1 MTAQQRHP
9 AGVPVGGQFASTTHT
24 EAEVELATAPAQ
36 LNEIRRGVW
45 EVACAS
51 SRTAPLAGRPRRVEV
66 RPDGIAEIRAQS
78 AMVALRVSRAEQD
91 DATLSKLIK
100 LAGEERK
107 ATVLVARPNGDVQA
121 VEGQLHLHQSGH
133 GVALL
138 AKGQS
143 SKGEWLTRSP
153 QIDSDPQTKVLAVR
167 PGYGHAAELA
177 TVWADH
183 AAKCPELTEATFD
196 GIPQYDG
203 RGEPP
208 REIAAVYVIEHP
220 GFDGSQDGRGTVLF
234 VTDRQADGPN
244 DPYSLVNGYMV
255 FPPGSGMDSESG
267 SMYERDVARFG
278 GRVAGFEPGS
288 MTFRDAMDF
297 ANQVG
302 GYQRPGP
309 EGDWESDGGDIEAL
323 WEALAGRPG

>member
-1 MTAQQRHP
+1 MTSQQRQP
-9 AGVPVGGQFASTTHT
+9 AGVPVGGQFAPSTHA
-24 EAEVELATAPAQ
+24 EAGVALAPDGPV
-36 LNEIRRGVW
+36 EIRRGVW

-51 SRTAPLAGRPRRVEV
+51 SRTSAVADGLEQVEV

-78 AMVALRVSRAEQD
+78 GMVSLRVERAEQS

-100 LAGEERK
+100 LAGEEKK

-138 AKGQS
+138 SKGQS

-153 QIDSDPQTKVLAVR
+153 QMDSDPGSKVLAVR

-177 TVWADH
+177 AVWADH
-183 AAKCPELTEATFD
+183 AAKCPELTEATFE
-196 GIPQYDG
+196 GIPQYEG

-208 REIAAVYVIEHP
+208 RDIAAVYVIEHP

-278 GRVAGFEPGS
+278 GRVTAFEPGS
-288 MTFRDAMDF
+288 LTFSDAMDF
-297 ANQVG
+297 ANRASS
-302 GYQRPGP
+302 YHRPGP
-309 EGDWESDGGDIEAL
+309 EGDWQSDGGDIEAV
-323 WEALAGRPG
+323 WEALAGRRN